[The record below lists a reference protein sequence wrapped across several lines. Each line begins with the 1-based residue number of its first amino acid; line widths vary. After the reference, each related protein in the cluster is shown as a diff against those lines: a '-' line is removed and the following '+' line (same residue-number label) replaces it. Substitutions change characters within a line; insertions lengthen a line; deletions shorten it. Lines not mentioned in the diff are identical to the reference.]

1 MYACI
6 FTGIHHRSP
15 IPIETYETLLGESS
29 DNRTVSVL
37 FHLINMNV
45 LPLDYDACAFSNDG
59 RYVACAVYNRL
70 IIKTQPFTG
79 PLVVATAC
87 YAIDS
92 LCWNASSDLILCT
105 LFNKGVVQ
113 VYDTRADKWIRII
126 RCGYFKFVAA
136 EWIGRNKI
144 LLTLE
149 FHMALAVFDL
159 LKNSIVYIEIPKPIW
174 PCAVFNS
181 DGTHMFVVS
190 KINGYE
196 KLLMMS
202 SRTLDRVIYI
212 QDIIG
217 PCNGLNKS
225 PDNRFLCVFNNKK
238 LAILDFFSGNV
249 IGSIECCSL
258 LNTVSWAPN
267 SNYLALGCSLGNIV
281 VLSSSNEFNV
291 EFKLSRLSLN
301 EDYNFFVESDGVLI
315 KTNPSKTFINSVSTK
330 IALIVWSFDCR
341 YLSSYEVDSTFL
353 CIWEKYRLICAVE
366 LSNKIK
372 KMQWCQVEN
381 KLSVAYGTDL
391 IFFWAEGQTPI
402 LQTSPKL
409 IDGTCLLVSNISW
422 SLNSRDMILSDGK
435 KFLLFT
441 T

>member
-1 MYACI
+1 
-6 FTGIHHRSP
+6 
-15 IPIETYETLLGESS
+15 
-29 DNRTVSVL
+29 
-37 FHLINMNV
+37 
-45 LPLDYDACAFSNDG
+45 
-59 RYVACAVYNRL
+59 
-70 IIKTQPFTG
+70 
-79 PLVVATAC
+79 
-87 YAIDS
+87 
-92 LCWNASSDLILCT
+92 
-105 LFNKGVVQ
+105 